1 MNGTAAPYPATR
13 LHACCRWDVLELRTP
28 RQIEPDSRTTT
39 TGWCRDLTV
48 KKGKFF
54 FPIVKRAKQLV
65 VLLALGAG
73 CLTGGRAQALVFYES
88 FDAVTSTIPDGWQ
101 VEGNNPAG
109 LDLAAP
115 GGLFGGIA
123 IDLDGTDF
131 NPDAQT
137 PTLSKS
143 FGLTGGTRYN
153 IKFDL
158 LPGYDDNYVDVA
170 FGSYSGRFFRQSIYS
185 GLQPKTHAFDFKPTS
200 NGSYGLSFV
209 NQNID
214 PSDPTLVT
222 RNVDFNGALLNDVKV
237 WDEFSAE
244 PSPVIEEV
252 PGPLPLLGAIAA
264 FRWSRKLRARVRAGQ
279 SSPSLRR

>member
-1 MNGTAAPYPATR
+1 M
-13 LHACCRWDVLELRTP
+13 
-28 RQIEPDSRTTT
+28 
-39 TGWCRDLTV
+39 
-48 KKGKFF
+48 
-54 FPIVKRAKQLV
+54 KRAQQLA

-109 LDLAAP
+109 LDLV
-115 GGLFGGIA
+115 GGGTAGLL
-123 IDLDGTDF
+123 IDLDGTDYT
-131 NPDAQT
+131 PGAQT

-143 FGLTGGTRYN
+143 FDLTGGTRYN
-153 IKFDL
+153 VKFDL
-158 LPGYDDNYVDVA
+158 LPGIDTNYVDVA
-170 FGSYSGRFFRQSIYS
+170 LDSYSSSRYFVPGLSY
-185 GLQPKTHAFDFKPTS
+185 GLQPTPTTHSFEFTPSSSGNYA
-200 NGSYGLSFV
+200 LAFV

-214 PSDPTLVT
+214 PSDNPLAPSGFT
-222 RNVDFNGALLNDVKV
+222 RNVDFMGAYLDNVKV

-244 PSPVIEEV
+244 PAPVIEAV

-279 SSPSLRR
+279 SSPSLIS

>member
-54 FPIVKRAKQLV
+54 FPIVKRAQQLA

-101 VEGNNPAG
+101 VEGNNPGG
-109 LDLAAP
+109 LDLV
-115 GGLFGGIA
+115 GGGTGLL
-123 IDLDGTDF
+123 IDLDGTDY
-131 NPDAQT
+131 NPGAQT
-137 PTLSKS
+137 STLSKS
-143 FGLTGGTRYN
+143 FDLTGGIRYN
-153 IKFDL
+153 VKFDL
-158 LPGYDDNYVDVA
+158 WPGYDDNYVDVA
-170 FGSYSGRFFRQSIYS
+170 FGSYSGRFFRQSIGY

-200 NGSYGLSFV
+200 DGSYGLSFV

-222 RNVDFNGALLNDVKV
+222 RNVDFKGALLNDVKV